1 MARRAPPDRYSEA
14 VTSPA
19 PATGV
24 WLTAARLFAVLT
36 LLVVVVSFGT
46 AGVLVQR
53 GQAEELHGYAAIAL
67 HVATAGLTVGLAGM
81 VYERRRHWWSVVVA
95 GLLLSYSFIQASL
108 GEGMLLYLHIPGALL
123 VAAGAMLLTVWLF
136 TGNSIAPES
145 QSRNSRG
152 SAS

>member
-1 MARRAPPDRYSEA
+1 M
-14 VTSPA
+14 
-19 PATGV
+19 

-36 LLVVVVSFGT
+36 LLVVCVSFGT

-53 GQAEELHGYAAIAL
+53 GQAEELHGYAAIGL
-67 HVATAGLTVGLAGM
+67 HVATAGLTVGLAGL

-95 GLLLSYSFIQASL
+95 GLLLIYTFIQAAL

-123 VAAGAMLLTVWLF
+123 VAASAMLLTVWLF
-136 TGNSIAPES
+136 AGNPVARQP